1 MDRRRIK
8 EKCAELMLQ
17 LEPQEFIGICK
28 ILGVKLLEEDSIEK
42 SEESGEVV
50 LSVRPAE
57 NLIQDAIDKIGELN
71 KVQSRNLYKL
81 LKAATKEK

>member
-57 NLIQDAIDKIGELN
+57 I
-71 KVQSRNLYKL
+71 
-81 LKAATKEK
+81 

>member
-1 MDRRRIK
+1 MDRRKIK
-8 EKCAELMLQ
+8 EKCAELMLR

-28 ILGVKLLEEDSIEK
+28 ILGVKLLEQDTIEK